1 MNIQQDSQ
9 LQGNINI
16 VFNTKKTVK
25 KIKKNNNLS
34 TTKKENNISLKKELP
49 LRIVPLWGLE
59 QVGENMMF
67 LEYRGDIIIIDA
79 WMLMPGGEV
88 YGIDYIIP
96 DISYLKRKKDKIR
109 WIFITHWHL
118 DHIWAMKHILPE
130 LDYPITY
137 WTNLTIA
144 LIKKQLEWTPH
155 LQKFRYQIIDPDK
168 DVVKVW
174 CYTVEFFRVNHSIPE
189 AVGLAIHTPKWLI
202 VHTWDFKIDYTPALD
217 KVADLAKIARIWQ
230 EWVKLLFSDSTN
242 ATIPWRTPSEQQ
254 IWETLEQIIK
264 ESKTRL
270 IIATFSSLIWRIS
283 QIIKYAEKY
292 WKIVFL
298 SWRSMI
304 NNVEIAKQLGYINPA
319 PGVVRKIG
327 PDAEAMPPHKV
338 IILTTW
344 SQWEEFSALVRIA
357 KWEHP
362 HIKIRPGDRVLLSA
376 APIPG
381 NELAV
386 VNMINEL
393 IRKWADVVTNKE
405 LDLHVSWHWR
415 QDDLK
420 LMLSLV
426 KPQYFVPVHWELYMR
441 YAHKKLA
448 VQLGIP
454 EENVFLIDNWSIL
467 EVYSDEVKV
476 SNKKLKLD
484 TIMIDWLWIWHLSWE
499 YVIKARKIMSEDWM
513 IALIFKVDSKTKEL
527 IWNIQIESRGFVYS
541 SEVRKVHT
549 NIVEFAKKKYYE
561 YLKQTKEVKEI
572 LKKIKEE
579 LSKFILSTIW
589 REPMIVLMYVYIKR
603 DSTGKVVDDMKK
615 DEALVWMTLEEQGE
629 GKKHGQIVSLKDVE
643 K

>member
-1 MNIQQDSQ
+1 MNINLFAEGQ
-9 LQGNINI
+9 LSGNINI
-16 VFNTKKTVK
+16 QFNPPISSHKKT
-25 KIKKNNNLS
+25 ITS
-34 TTKKENNISLKKELP
+34 WRTREIPLK
-49 LRIVPLWGLE
+49 IVPLGWLE

-67 LEYRGDIIIIDA
+67 LEYRSDIIIIDA

-88 YGIDYIIP
+88 YWVDYIIP
-96 DISYLKRKKDKIR
+96 DISYLKKKVDKIKA
-109 WIFITHWHL
+109 IFITHGHL
-118 DHIWAMKHILPE
+118 DHIWALKHILPE
-130 LDYPITY
+130 LNYPIVY
-137 WTNLTIA
+137 STNLTIA

-155 LQKFRYQIIDPDK
+155 LKKFKYQVIDPDK
-168 DVVKVW
+168 DIVKAGVF
-174 CYTVEFFRVNHSIPE
+174 TVEFFRVNHSIPE
-189 AVGLAIHTPKWLI
+189 AVWLAIHTPKWLI

-230 EWVKLLFSDSTN
+230 EWVKILFSDSTN
-242 ATIPWRTPSEQQ
+242 ATKPWRTPSEQQ
-254 IWETLEQIIK
+254 IGETLEQIIK
-264 ESKTRL
+264 ESKSRL

-304 NNVEIAKQLGYINPA
+304 NNVEIAKQLWYINPA
-319 PGVVRKIG
+319 PWIVRRIW
-327 PDAEAMPPHKV
+327 PDAEAMPDHKV

-344 SQWEEFSALVRIA
+344 SQGEEFSALVRIA

-376 APIPG
+376 VPIPG

-393 IRKWADVVTNKE
+393 IRKWADVITNQE

-448 VQLGIP
+448 TQLWIP
-454 EENVFLIDNWSIL
+454 EENVFLIDNWNIL
-467 EVYSDEVKV
+467 EVYNDEVKV
-476 SNKKLKLD
+476 SDKKLKLD
-484 TIMIDWLWIWHLSWE
+484 TIMIDWLGIWHLSWE
-499 YVIKARKIMSEDWM
+499 YVIKARKIMAEDGM
-513 IALIFKVDSKTKEL
+513 IALIFKVDSNTKQL
-527 IWNIQIESRGFVYS
+527 IWNIQIESRWFVYS

-549 NIVEFAKKKYYE
+549 NIVEFARKKYYE

-572 LKKIKEE
+572 LKKVKED
-579 LSKFILSTIW
+579 LQKFILQTIW
-589 REPMIVLMYVYIKR
+589 RQPMVVLMYVYIKR
-603 DSTGKVVDDMKK
+603 DSKWNVVDDMKK
-615 DEALVWMTLEEQGE
+615 DDALVWMTLVEQGSKE
-629 GKKHGQIVSLKDVE
+629 E

>member
-1 MNIQQDSQ
+1 MNINLFAEGQ
-9 LQGNINI
+9 LSGNINI
-16 VFNTKKTVK
+16 QFNPKISTHKKT
-25 KIKKNNNLS
+25 ITS
-34 TTKKENNISLKKELP
+34 WRTREIPLK
-49 LRIVPLWGLE
+49 IVPLGWLE

-67 LEYRGDIIIIDA
+67 LEYRSDIIIIDA

-88 YGIDYIIP
+88 YWVDYIIP
-96 DISYLKRKKDKIR
+96 DISYLKKKVDKIKA
-109 WIFITHWHL
+109 IFITHGHL
-118 DHIWAMKHILPE
+118 DHIWALKHILPE
-130 LDYPITY
+130 LNYPIVY
-137 WTNLTIA
+137 STNLTIA

-155 LQKFRYQIIDPDK
+155 LKKFKYQVIDPDK
-168 DVVKVW
+168 DIVKAGVF
-174 CYTVEFFRVNHSIPE
+174 TVEFFRVNHSIPE
-189 AVGLAIHTPKWLI
+189 AVWLAIHTPKWLI

-230 EWVKLLFSDSTN
+230 EWVKILFSDSTN
-242 ATIPWRTPSEQQ
+242 ATKPWRTPSEQQ
-254 IWETLEQIIK
+254 IGETLEQIIK
-264 ESKTRL
+264 ESKSRL
-270 IIATFSSLIWRIS
+270 IIATFSSLIWRIA

-304 NNVEIAKQLGYINPA
+304 NNVEIAKQLWYINPA
-319 PGVVRKIG
+319 PWIVRRIW
-327 PDAEAMPPHKV
+327 PDAEAMPDHKV

-344 SQWEEFSALVRIA
+344 SQGEEFSALVRIA

-376 APIPG
+376 VPIPG

-393 IRKWADVVTNKE
+393 IRKWADVITNQE

-448 VQLGIP
+448 TQLWIP
-454 EENVFLIDNWSIL
+454 EENVFLIDNWNIL
-467 EVYSDEVKV
+467 EVYNDEVKV
-476 SNKKLKLD
+476 SDKKLKLD
-484 TIMIDWLWIWHLSWE
+484 TIMIDWLGIWHLSWE
-499 YVIKARKIMSEDWM
+499 YVIKARKIMAEDGM
-513 IALIFKVDSKTKEL
+513 IALIFKVDSNTKQL
-527 IWNIQIESRGFVYS
+527 IWNIQIESRWFVYS

-549 NIVEFAKKKYYE
+549 NIVEFARKKYYE

-572 LKKIKEE
+572 LKKVKED
-579 LSKFILSTIW
+579 LQKFILQTIW
-589 REPMIVLMYVYIKR
+589 RQPMVVLMYVYIKR
-603 DSTGKVVDDMKK
+603 DSKWNVVDDMKK
-615 DEALVWMTLEEQGE
+615 DDALVWMTLVEQGSKE
-629 GKKHGQIVSLKDVE
+629 E